1 MSAELRRFRTIL
13 IILIGLISLSCND
26 YSSVLPQPGLYKIA
40 VYVDNTPLEMYG
52 FVGLQKTF
60 KPAFVTP
67 VASDPD
73 VQGLSI
79 SIRDLQNKIRSTEI
93 VYSKTTIETT
103 GTRIVV
109 PNLDSTLPEFT
120 IPEDLPIGPYKI
132 LLKILGTGGVL
143 SEKEIP
149 FYYMADAQLTIKDIH
164 SFPPGYKP
172 SVSAPLFPPNMYLLL
187 EVSIQSDIRLD
198 PYLIWYEG
206 NRILLEGRL
215 AEGADRLLWKTPEAE
230 GFQTIRVE
238 LYPEKP
244 DSNKSAGII
253 PNVSTSLRLA
263 VSKTAPIPG
272 IDFAADNYSLWYHFL
287 GTLEAE
293 TAEGVNALSISKKSL
308 SEIRWI
314 PGDDSYGLAVGAA
327 HQYIIDSPLLPP
339 QDNQISAGS
348 ILLRFTPSVPDANG
362 TVFFALFTNTN
373 KIDEPLTLK
382 LSMENG
388 ILKLKAGIGNESL
401 QVPLISQKLEAKT
414 FYNIEFEIK
423 ETEKAL
429 QFFTNKSA
437 KPLLKIPLPENFSYS
452 SSGIFGFGEPKTVA
466 ADTSTVA
473 IIDPVS
479 QDTAQNVLTPAS
491 PQTTVPPIIAIIDE
505 FGIKF

>member
-1 MSAELRRFRTIL
+1 
-13 IILIGLISLSCND
+13 
-26 YSSVLPQPGLYKIA
+26 
-40 VYVDNTPLEMYG
+40 
-52 FVGLQKTF
+52 
-60 KPAFVTP
+60 
-67 VASDPD
+67 
-73 VQGLSI
+73 
-79 SIRDLQNKIRSTEI
+79 
-93 VYSKTTIETT
+93 
-103 GTRIVV
+103 
-109 PNLDSTLPEFT
+109 
-120 IPEDLPIGPYKI
+120 
-132 LLKILGTGGVL
+132 
-143 SEKEIP
+143 
-149 FYYMADAQLTIKDIH
+149 
-164 SFPPGYKP
+164 
-172 SVSAPLFPPNMYLLL
+172 
-187 EVSIQSDIRLD
+187 VSIQSDIRLD

-287 GTLEAE
+287 GTLDAE
-293 TAEGVNALSISKKSL
+293 TAEGVNAPSISKKSL
-308 SEIRWI
+308 SDIRWI